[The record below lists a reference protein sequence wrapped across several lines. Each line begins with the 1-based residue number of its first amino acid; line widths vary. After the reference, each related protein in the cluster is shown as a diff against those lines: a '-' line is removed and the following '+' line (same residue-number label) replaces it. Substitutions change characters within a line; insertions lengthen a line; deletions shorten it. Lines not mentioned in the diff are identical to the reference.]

1 MKINILLPHKEQF
14 DKNNLSSV
22 SITVLNNFN
31 HSKFKKQIR
40 IFGKK
45 VKEPATP
52 HNFIGIKNSLNIFKS
67 KNLHLA
73 KMMCISINKDSDND
87 QLVEIHNRPKL
98 LNFIIKKIKIKY
110 PVNIFFH
117 NNPLDM
123 AGSKT
128 LFERKMIVNNAHAIF
143 CVSKYVKNK
152 FLVGFN
158 FTPSNIHVL
167 YNGIERKY
175 AHFPQK
181 KNEILFVGRLVKEKG
196 INLFVDALENVAL
209 KLPNWKFCIV
219 GSSHLGTNKKM
230 SSFAKKYSKKFLDIG
245 KQASFT
251 GYLSHS
257 KVQKK
262 MKGASIVV
270 VPSLWEE
277 PFGLVVAEAMSNG
290 AAIIASCSGGIP
302 EIISNN
308 GILIKE
314 INNKK
319 LENAIL
325 SIASDK
331 KSQDKYQ
338 QLSWRNFKHT
348 AIESSKKLDDFRVKT
363 FKDHSK

>member
-40 IFGKK
+40 IFGKE

-98 LNFIIKKIKIKY
+98 LKFIIKKIKIKY

-175 AHFPQK
+175 AHFPPK

-230 SSFAKKYSKKFLDIG
+230 SSFAKKYSKKLLAIG
-245 KQASFT
+245 KQAYFT
-251 GYLSHS
+251 GYLSHDE
-257 KVQKK
+257 VQKK
-262 MKGASIVV
+262 MRDASIVV
-270 VPSLWEE
+270 VPSLWDE

-290 AAIIASCSGGIP
+290 AAIITSFSGGIP
-302 EIISNN
+302 EIIGKN
-308 GILIKE
+308 GIVIEE
-314 INNKK
+314 INKTK

-325 SIASDK
+325 FIASDK
-331 KSQDKYQ
+331 KSLKKYQ
-338 QLSWRNFKHT
+338 KLSWKNFKHT
-348 AIESSKKLDDFRVKT
+348 AIESSKKLDNFRSAI
-363 FKDHSK
+363 FNSI